1 MNQLTLLGEQ
11 IIKMKDELLV
21 SSPPPL
27 PFQVFFPDYSLEQ
40 MLQLTTQASSSSFLI
55 MCDVGRSHM
64 MTHFLQMV
72 N

>member
-1 MNQLTLLGEQ
+1 MSCWYHHHHL
-11 IIKMKDELLV
+11 
-21 SSPPPL
+21 
-27 PFQVFFPDYSLEQ
+27 FHFRYFFPDYPLEQ

-72 N
+72 D